1 MKLLYQ
7 GMKKVKKILW
17 SEKVPFGYEKK
28 PVFEN
33 FPFHTLGYENF
44 GCFFLMLRCGDC
56 HSSCSVTISR
66 GAAGAYLSRIY
77 RLERC
82 IVW

>member
-44 GCFFLMLRCGDC
+44 GCFFLMARRRPSSASASTSCLILSPSSRALR
-56 HSSCSVTISR
+56 S
-66 GAAGAYLSRIY
+66 
-77 RLERC
+77 
-82 IVW
+82 